1 MKLSK
6 LYNEFFKSESSSG
19 IILIIITV
27 STLFTVNFIL
37 KEQYL
42 GFWDTL
48 FFQKPLLFWVND
60 VLMTFFFLLIGFEIE
75 REIYIGELSSIKKAL
90 LPLFAALGGMIV
102 PALIYVSINYNSVS
116 ISGFGIPMAT
126 DIAFSLTII
135 AIIAS
140 RIPSSLKIFLTALAI
155 IDDIGAILIIAIFYT
170 KGFSFLYLSI
180 AVAIFLLL
188 VVFNRRKIKNL
199 LFYFV
204 PAIFMW
210 ICIYKSGIHPTV
222 TGILLA
228 FVIPFGNGDEK
239 SVSYKL
245 QHKLHTPVAY
255 IILPI
260 FAIANTGILINSS
273 DFVHLLSLNSLGII
287 FGLVIGKPLGV
298 TLFSWLAVKLKFCTL
313 FENLKMKHVLGA
325 GMVAGIGFT
334 MSIFI
339 ALLAFEDAELIKIS
353 KLSIIVASTLAAV
366 FSMLFFVATNK
377 KKTMAEI
384 SEENNI

>member
-1 MKLSK
+1 MKLTK

-75 REIYIGELSSIKKAL
+75 REIYIGELSSVKKAL

-353 KLSIIVASTLAAV
+353 KLSIIVASMLAAV

-377 KKTMAEI
+377 KKTMEEI
-384 SEENNI
+384 NEENNT

>member
-75 REIYIGELSSIKKAL
+75 REIYIGELSSVKKAL
-90 LPLFAALGGMIV
+90 LPLFAALGGMVV

-377 KKTMAEI
+377 KKTMEEI
-384 SEENNI
+384 NEENNT

>member
-6 LYNEFFKSESSSG
+6 LYKEFFKSESSSG

-75 REIYIGELSSIKKAL
+75 REIYIGELSSVKKAL
-90 LPLFAALGGMIV
+90 LPLFAALGGMVV

>member
-1 MKLSK
+1 MKLTK

-75 REIYIGELSSIKKAL
+75 REIYIGELSSVKKAL
-90 LPLFAALGGMIV
+90 LPLFAALGGMVV

>member
-1 MKLSK
+1 
-6 LYNEFFKSESSSG
+6 
-19 IILIIITV
+19 
-27 STLFTVNFIL
+27 
-37 KEQYL
+37 
-42 GFWDTL
+42 
-48 FFQKPLLFWVND
+48 
-60 VLMTFFFLLIGFEIE
+60 
-75 REIYIGELSSIKKAL
+75 
-90 LPLFAALGGMIV
+90 
-102 PALIYVSINYNSVS
+102 
-116 ISGFGIPMAT
+116 
-126 DIAFSLTII
+126 
-135 AIIAS
+135 
-140 RIPSSLKIFLTALAI
+140 
-155 IDDIGAILIIAIFYT
+155 
-170 KGFSFLYLSI
+170 
-180 AVAIFLLL
+180 
-188 VVFNRRKIKNL
+188 
-199 LFYFV
+199 
-204 PAIFMW
+204 MW

>member
-75 REIYIGELSSIKKAL
+75 REIYIGELSSVKKAL

-298 TLFSWLAVKLKFCTL
+298 SLFSWLAVKLKFCTL

-353 KLSIIVASTLAAV
+353 KLSIIVASMLAAV

-377 KKTMAEI
+377 KKTMEEI
-384 SEENNI
+384 NEENNT

>member
-1 MKLSK
+1 MKLTK

-75 REIYIGELSSIKKAL
+75 REIYIGELSSVKKAL
-90 LPLFAALGGMIV
+90 LPLFAALGGMVV

-353 KLSIIVASTLAAV
+353 KLSIIVASMLAAV

-377 KKTMAEI
+377 KKTMEEI
-384 SEENNI
+384 NEENNT

>member
-1 MKLSK
+1 MKLTK

>member
-75 REIYIGELSSIKKAL
+75 REIYIGELSSVKKAL
-90 LPLFAALGGMIV
+90 LPLFAALGGMVV

>member
-6 LYNEFFKSESSSG
+6 LYKEFFKSESSSG

-75 REIYIGELSSIKKAL
+75 REIYIGELSSVKKAL
-90 LPLFAALGGMIV
+90 LPLFAALGGMVV

-188 VVFNRRKIKNL
+188 V
-199 LFYFV
+199 
-204 PAIFMW
+204 M
-210 ICIYKSGIHPTV
+210 C
-222 TGILLA
+222 
-228 FVIPFGNGDEK
+228 
-239 SVSYKL
+239 
-245 QHKLHTPVAY
+245 
-255 IILPI
+255 
-260 FAIANTGILINSS
+260 
-273 DFVHLLSLNSLGII
+273 
-287 FGLVIGKPLGV
+287 
-298 TLFSWLAVKLKFCTL
+298 
-313 FENLKMKHVLGA
+313 MK
-325 GMVAGIGFT
+325 
-334 MSIFI
+334 
-339 ALLAFEDAELIKIS
+339 
-353 KLSIIVASTLAAV
+353 
-366 FSMLFFVATNK
+366 
-377 KKTMAEI
+377 
-384 SEENNI
+384 